1 MSQHTSNRQSEPNPT
16 RKPND
21 SPNRGQADPT
31 EADDARVRMDAEAD
45 AKAAARRRDE
55 RRRQDM
61 NEPKATQQGRDGEEP
76 IDTQV
81 AKTWAREMCIRDRWI
96 GLVDLARL
104 LDECEESEEFV
115 PAPRA
120 LEDSREVDEA
130 DPPLTDRQGHRG
142 GHA

>member
-81 AKTWAREMCIRDRWI
+81 AKTWARVRDETEGERRE
-96 GLVDLARL
+96 RL